1 MGHVQLRIVV
11 ARPDDL
17 VGVGRRGVALDE
29 HRTVLRAAVG
39 GIVGQM
45 VDAVAYD
52 RLARLDALAEVHR
65 TLVRLPRPA
74 RRGIERVV
82 FAHRPLVEAET
93 RFEREGHV
101 TMDVRRLVAV
111 GSRRRAVGAGVVEIC
126 ENLAADVFAVVAILE
141 ERLLVGRLDRFLVP
155 GHGTEGTHLG
165 VIEQRAEETPHTL
178 VVVQH
183 SFRCVGLAHIV
194 EIEVDRTQLRPVA
207 RPPVRRIGGRI
218 VVLEIGR
225 RTVPCVCIGVLVAVD
240 EVLDARG
247 ETPRQTVGID
257 FQRRFVFEVVFALD
271 LVGVLLCQEILARAE
286 QNACEQDCNVFF
298 HNALPP

>member
-1 MGHVQLRIVV
+1 MN
-11 ARPDDL
+11 
-17 VGVGRRGVALDE
+17 
-29 HRTVLRAAVG
+29 
-39 GIVGQM
+39 
-45 VDAVAYD
+45 
-52 RLARLDALAEVHR
+52 
-65 TLVRLPRPA
+65 
-74 RRGIERVV
+74 
-82 FAHRPLVEAET
+82 
-93 RFEREGHV
+93 
-101 TMDVRRLVAV
+101 VRRLVAV

-126 ENLAADVFAVVAILE
+126 ENLAADVFAVVTILE

-183 SFRCVGLAHIV
+183 SLRCVGLAHIV

-225 RTVPCVCIGVLVAVD
+225 RTVP
-240 EVLDARG
+240 
-247 ETPRQTVGID
+247 D
-257 FQRRFVFEVVFALD
+257 FQRRFVLEVVFALD

-286 QNACEQDCNVFF
+286 RNACEQDCNVFF